1 MKLTVKDGKVGFIM
15 RADKDFS
22 RNEMGVNAANAI
34 IEKGKVTES
43 TLFKGY
49 PLCVDDKYFF
59 AASVSSKKK
68 GKAAS
73 SEVEPYPIAVT
84 KSRFKEEHYEAD

>member
-15 RADKDFS
+15 RAGKDFS

-34 IEKGKVTES
+34 IEKGEVTKS

-49 PLCVDDKYFF
+49 PLCVDDKFFF
-59 AASVSSKKK
+59 AATVSPKKNPVC
-68 GKAAS
+68 GKRLG
-73 SEVEPYPIAVT
+73 VEP
-84 KSRFKEEHYEAD
+84 

>member
-1 MKLTVKDGKVGFIM
+1 MKLKVKDGKVRFIM
-15 RADKDFS
+15 ATGDDFVG
-22 RNEMGVNAANAI
+22 NEMGVNAANAI
-34 IEKGKVTES
+34 IEKGEVTES
-43 TLFKGY
+43 TLFKDY

-73 SEVEPYPIAVT
+73 SEVQN
-84 KSRFKEEHYEAD
+84 D

>member
-15 RADKDFS
+15 ATGDDFV

-43 TLFKGY
+43 TLFKDY

-68 GKAAS
+68 GKAVS
-73 SEVEPYPIAVT
+73 SDVQN
-84 KSRFKEEHYEAD
+84 D

>member
-1 MKLTVKDGKVGFIM
+1 MKLNVKDGKVGFIM
-15 RADKDFS
+15 AAGDDFV

-34 IEKGKVTES
+34 IEKGEVTES

-49 PLCVDDKYFF
+49 PLCVDDKFFF

-68 GKAAS
+68 SKAAPP
-73 SEVEPYPIAVT
+73 EVEPEGI
-84 KSRFKEEHYEAD
+84 SEQG